1 MRSPLVFPVAALAL
15 LGLASPAAAQED
27 TTTTV
32 PDTIATTEVVEP
44 ARTVRHGFEDTD
56 VGAAAVGE
64 PRLSA
69 AQQGEPRLSAAQQGE
84 PRLSA
89 AQQGDLYDCSDF
101 EFQED
106 AQAVYDDDPTDPYGL
121 DGSMGPDKDDGIA
134 CKELPS
140 RGAATP
146 APAARTPR
154 SGAGETPA
162 TGAARGVTA
171 TAAGEASAMG
181 ATRGAMAARSRSA
194 ELAGTGVD
202 SGPGA
207 ALGSGLVLLGAAMVV
222 ASQRRLAAASR
233 RTVNC
238 LSGPFRAGG
247 V

>member
-69 AQQGEPRLSAAQQGE
+69 AQQGEPRLSAAQQG
-84 PRLSA
+84 
-89 AQQGDLYDCSDF
+89 DLYDCSDF

-121 DGSMGPDKDDGIA
+121 EGSIGPDKDDGIA